1 MTTNLPEVARP
12 LSPAEVSWKVAQK
25 IANTPFVPTAFR
37 GKPEAV
43 YAAVLY
49 GEELGLGPMQSLTQI
64 HVIEGKPSLAPEGM
78 RGLVLKAGHRI
89 DVKVASNDKVVLY
102 GRRADSGS
110 EATVEWTMKDAQL
123 AGLAGRGPWKTYPRA
138 MLMARATS
146 ELCRMLFADI
156 IAGLSYTP
164 EEVMSINGG
173 DWQPD
178 VTPRVMDVPAEPV
191 KVELPAEVMA
201 EFLEPGYTEA
211 VIADPEPEVYASW
224 EDAFPGAVVHDA
236 EIVSEP
242 DPAPAPDNGRVAS
255 AKQLNMIRA
264 IARGAGIEPDEL
276 PGLVSGIVGREINLL
291 QAITMSEVD
300 PIVNH
305 LRSLT

>member
-1 MTTNLPEVARP
+1 MTSNLPEVARP

-123 AGLAGRGPWKTYPRA
+123 AGLAGRGAWKTYPRA

-178 VTPRVMDVPAEPV
+178 VTPRVMDAPAEPV

-224 EDAFPGAVVHDA
+224 EDAFPDAVVHDA

-242 DPAPAPDNGRVAS
+242 EPAPAPDNGRVAS

-305 LRSLT
+305 LRSLA